1 MTAEDARTS
10 PSLALARRILAV
22 GLFAGVLALLLVND
36 RGTSQSVTTTVS
48 FDTPAPPGG
57 PGPFD
62 GVFGGIDF
70 GAVSWGFA
78 KTEALQEASPTVM
91 FERVSDIARLI

>member
-1 MTAEDARTS
+1 MDPSVDHCDRELHHGVVAGGRRHHLHHGPLAPKDATMRAEDARTS

-57 PGPFD
+57 PGPLD
-62 GVFGGIDF
+62 GVF
-70 GAVSWGFA
+70 
-78 KTEALQEASPTVM
+78 Q
-91 FERVSDIARLI
+91 